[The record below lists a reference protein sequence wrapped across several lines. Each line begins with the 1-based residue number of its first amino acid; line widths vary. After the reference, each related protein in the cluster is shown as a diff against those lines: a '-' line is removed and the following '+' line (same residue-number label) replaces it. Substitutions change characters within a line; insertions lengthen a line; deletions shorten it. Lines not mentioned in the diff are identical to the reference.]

1 METVIKQFN
10 EYLANMERYTIIGSK
25 NVLTFEEAVVY
36 TGYSK
41 GQLYRLTSEKQIP
54 HSKRGKRVFFDKA
67 ELDRWLLKDKVL
79 TADEVNSQAA
89 TYIATKK

>member
-1 METVIKQFN
+1 MEAVIKQFN
-10 EYLANMERYTIIGSK
+10 EYLANMERCALIECK
-25 NVLTFEEAVVY
+25 NVLTFEEAVMY

-41 GQLYRLTSEKQIP
+41 GQLYRMTSERTIP

-79 TADEVNSQAA
+79 TTDEIKSKAA
-89 TYIATKK
+89 TRISTRK